1 MKKICIL
8 GGGFGGLYTALE
20 LAEKTWLEQ
29 PEITL
34 IDRDDRFL
42 FTPLLYELVT
52 GEMAAWEI
60 APTFR
65 SLLADTPVTFVQGDV
80 ETLQVEDKV
89 VTLTNGTRLDYDYL
103 VMGLGGD
110 TLYAGVPGAQEHAR
124 PFRELADA
132 EALKADLAAWKN
144 QGDRFRV
151 AIAGAGAS
159 GVELA
164 CKLADYLG
172 DRAEVRLIDRGDSI
186 LTSFQSSSRTAAE
199 KALAKRRVV
208 VQLNASVLEV
218 GADFIRVE
226 SGGVEETLPVA
237 RVLWTAGTT
246 VNPIVETLSL
256 PTGDRQRLHISSTLQ
271 VDDRPEIFALG
282 DIADGLDADGQTIP
296 TTAQAAFQQASYCA
310 WNIWALATATPDRSP
325 RPLLEF
331 RYVPLGEM
339 LSLGTDSASLSGLG
353 LSFDGPLGY
362 LARRMVYL
370 LRLPTTNHQLKVGWN
385 WITKPLTTEFEKW
398 LGQSTSQSKR

>member
-172 DRAEVRLIDRGDSI
+172 DRAEV
-186 LTSFQSSSRTAAE
+186 
-199 KALAKRRVV
+199 
-208 VQLNASVLEV
+208 
-218 GADFIRVE
+218 
-226 SGGVEETLPVA
+226 
-237 RVLWTAGTT
+237 
-246 VNPIVETLSL
+246 
-256 PTGDRQRLHISSTLQ
+256 
-271 VDDRPEIFALG
+271 
-282 DIADGLDADGQTIP
+282 
-296 TTAQAAFQQASYCA
+296 
-310 WNIWALATATPDRSP
+310 
-325 RPLLEF
+325 
-331 RYVPLGEM
+331 
-339 LSLGTDSASLSGLG
+339 
-353 LSFDGPLGY
+353 
-362 LARRMVYL
+362 
-370 LRLPTTNHQLKVGWN
+370 
-385 WITKPLTTEFEKW
+385 
-398 LGQSTSQSKR
+398 

>member
-1 MKKICIL
+1 MNKICIL

-20 LAEKTWLEQ
+20 LAEKTWNEQ

-34 IDRDDRFL
+34 VDRNDRFL

-52 GEMAAWEI
+52 GEMDAWEI

-65 SLLADTPVTFVQGDV
+65 SLLADTSVNFVQGDV
-80 ETLQVEDKV
+80 AEIQIDTQIVR
-89 VTLTNGTRLDYDYL
+89 LTNGRQLDYDYL

-110 TLYAGVPGAQEHAR
+110 TLYAGVPGAKDYAR
-124 PFRELADA
+124 PFRDLADA
-132 EALKADLAAWKN
+132 EALKADLASWSN
-144 QGDRFRV
+144 RPDRFRV

-172 DRAEVRLIDRGDSI
+172 DRAEVRLIDRGSSI
-186 LTSFQSSSRTAAE
+186 LTSFQPSSRSAAE
-199 KALAKRRVV
+199 KALKKRGVTI
-208 VQLNASVLEV
+208 QLNASVLEV
-218 GADFIRVE
+218 GADFIRLE
-226 SGGVEETLPVA
+226 STGIEETLPVA

-246 VNPIVETLSL
+246 VSPIVESL
-256 PTGDRQRLHISSTLQ
+256 PLQTGDRQRLKISPTLQ
-271 VDDRPEIFALG
+271 VCERPEIFALG
-282 DIADGLDADGQTIP
+282 DIADGLDADGQIIP

-310 WNIWALATATPDRSP
+310 WNIWALATATPERPS

-353 LSFDGPLGY
+353 LAFDGPLGY

-370 LRLPTTNHQLKVGWN
+370 MRLPTIDHQLKVGWN
-385 WITKPLTTEFEKW
+385 WITKPLTTELEKW
-398 LGQSTSQSKR
+398 LGQGQSRR